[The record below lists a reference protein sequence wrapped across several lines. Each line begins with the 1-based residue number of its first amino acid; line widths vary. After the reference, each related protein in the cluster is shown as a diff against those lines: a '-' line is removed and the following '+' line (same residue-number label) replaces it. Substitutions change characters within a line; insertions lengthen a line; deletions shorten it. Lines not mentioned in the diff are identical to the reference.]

1 MPRQEIRHL
10 SGSGPRPARPSVRIG
25 DCTARAGNGRKR
37 TIPGRRAGHWRRG
50 QLQDLSRGR
59 RPPAPGRAPG
69 LPRPPLHGVGQP
81 VRYDGNRRV
90 HSNRPSGPKERFLS
104 CSPTSGC
111 SLGNGSPMLS
121 RSGGGPPSGDWSRR
135 SPVRMQ
141 RTPCIF
147 SQFHLARLSLVVEAE
162 VLWHGN
168 RERCAAACAASHPD
182 GGG

>member
-111 SLGNGSPMLS
+111 SLGNGSPLLS
-121 RSGGGPPSGDWSRR
+121 RSGGRAPFRGMEPQIASTDAANSLYLQPISPR
-135 SPVRMQ
+135 S
-141 RTPCIF
+141 TI
-147 SQFHLARLSLVVEAE
+147 
-162 VLWHGN
+162 
-168 RERCAAACAASHPD
+168 ACCRD
-182 GGG
+182 